1 MNHLTARQNLP
12 ASIQPQMV
20 EEIPYL
26 LPDQVAALTTAFQ
39 EWFDDAAIRPS
50 TRKTRGRYWLA
61 FLFLRF
67 TGARLGEVLSLNDVN
82 DIDYRAGDVKL
93 VTLKR
98 HAKTDHAGRKTKSV
112 PVRLVPVPPSI
123 ISELATYLAQYPDQ
137 RGRVFMLDQGN
148 MRRVFYDRA
157 KEANLPRSLS
167 HPHVLRHTRAIEM
180 TRLSVPLTGVQSILG
195 HSSLNTTAIYTR
207 LSNHETKQILHQV
220 GLI

>member
-1 MNHLTARQNLP
+1 MNHLAVRQNLP
-12 ASIQPQMV
+12 ATIQPQMV

-39 EWFDDAAIRPS
+39 EWYDDAAIRPS
-50 TRKTRGRYWLA
+50 IRKTRGRYWLA

-67 TGARLGEVLSLNDVN
+67 TGARLGEVLALNDVN

-98 HAKTDHAGRKTKSV
+98 HVKKDPGGRKIKSV
-112 PVRLVPVPPSI
+112 PVRLVPVPPTI

-137 RGRVFMLDQGN
+137 RGRVFKLDQGN
-148 MRRVFYDRA
+148 VRRVFYERA
-157 KEANLPRSLS
+157 EEANLPRHLA